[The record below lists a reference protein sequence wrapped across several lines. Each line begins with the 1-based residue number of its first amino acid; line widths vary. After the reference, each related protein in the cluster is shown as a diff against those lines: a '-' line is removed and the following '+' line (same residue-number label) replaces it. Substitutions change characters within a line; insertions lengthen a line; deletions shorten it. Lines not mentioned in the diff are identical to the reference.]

1 MNAASRSG
9 RATIAWVCLGALAA
23 CDFGPSGPGTLV
35 GRVSAGALGAVVL
48 EVEGRGIQG
57 FTGRGSTQV
66 YSAALPER
74 PNVHRVILMDSE
86 GGELGFEVSVDDRG
100 MDGPFISVVQAAG
113 ADNSMLPSGTVTVRM
128 ER

>member
-1 MNAASRSG
+1 MNAVWRSR
-9 RATIAWVCLGALAA
+9 RVTIAWVCIGALAA

-35 GRVSAGALGAVVL
+35 GRVSADAVGAVVL

-57 FTGRGSTQV
+57 FSGRGSTQV
-66 YSAALPER
+66 YSAPLPER
-74 PNVHRVILMDSE
+74 PTVHRVILMASE
-86 GGELGFEVSVDDRG
+86 GGELSFEVRVDDRG

-113 ADNSMLPSGTVTVRM
+113 ADNSMLPSGSVTVRM

>member
-1 MNAASRSG
+1 M
-9 RATIAWVCLGALAA
+9 IAWLCMGTVAA

-35 GRVSAGALGAVVL
+35 ARVSADAVGAVVL

-57 FTGRGSTQV
+57 FSGRGSTQV
-66 YSAALPER
+66 YSAPLPER

-86 GGELGFEVSVDDRG
+86 GGELGFEVRVDDRG

-113 ADNSMLPSGTVTVRM
+113 ADNSMLPSGSVTVRM